1 MLFMCKYIYIDDFI
15 SRFHNGFSIIFID
28 RDKAIIHSQALIAF
42 LSILRMSA
50 AMLLDLLG

>member
-1 MLFMCKYIYIDDFI
+1 MCKYIYIDDFI
-15 SRFHNGFSIIFID
+15 SRCHNDLSIIFID
-28 RDKAIIHSQALIAF
+28 RDKAIIYSQALIAF